1 MADNLDL
8 YAAELPACLQP
19 HYLAEVVRS
28 FCGARGLTEANDLY
42 DYWHEAVM
50 VAVKKR
56 YLALRRGADHVA
68 YIKRGVKFLLT
79 DLNRKLDIR
88 RERVALLAAVADE
101 DTDEDAPRESVI
113 DDFDRSAFAAREEG
127 ELKRLDDVRVALFAT
142 IGNSPAL
149 AAYYR
154 AYRETDGSDSKVGAR
169 LGIYRETVRER
180 YRKPFMARFAENYSY
195 IRQIRGK
202 AA

>member
-88 RERVALLAAVADE
+88 RERVALLAAVAEE
-101 DTDEDAPRESVI
+101 DADEDAPRESLI
-113 DDFDRSAFAAREEG
+113 DDFDRSAFSTREEV

-169 LGIYRETVRER
+169 LGL
-180 YRKPFMARFAENYSY
+180 YRKTIAKYHRRIFLKRFKANYLAV
-195 IRQIRGK
+195 RQIRGK
-202 AA
+202 SA